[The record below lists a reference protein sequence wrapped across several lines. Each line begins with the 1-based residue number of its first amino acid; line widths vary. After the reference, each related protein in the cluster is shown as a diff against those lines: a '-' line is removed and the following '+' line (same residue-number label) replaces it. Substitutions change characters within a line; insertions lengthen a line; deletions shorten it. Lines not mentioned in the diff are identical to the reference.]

1 MFYRVDRSD
10 FMRRFSNMRVHFLNR
25 VLSLLPLHLLV
36 VVVLLLLQL
45 YFYYYDHDD
54 DGYDCYYYY

>member
-1 MFYRVDRSD
+1 
-10 FMRRFSNMRVHFLNR
+10 MRRFSNMRVHFLNR
-25 VLSLLPLHLLV
+25 DLSLLSLHLLA

-54 DGYDCYYYY
+54 DGYDCYYCY